1 MTMHRQENLVDVII
15 QKWANL
21 KNPALEWLMSKEY
34 EIESKNLDYLLYEY
48 AENVPKLRLAKCPF
62 CDRPAQITMDS
73 SRLDGPWWTHS
84 YLFYPDDDVCEHFV
98 LLSGAMKLV
107 DRLENF
113 PKVADIHPGPSSPFV
128 IPRLLQAEGTIAVIN
143 QVPLAKVH
151 TAFPILYFS
160 ETLSRK
166 DVKHPSW
173 GKEEYPVYDDAGEY
187 AFSWVAT
194 DHWSFNLTAWLKRE
208 KLWWVEPGDSSVNL
222 SKGTPSPYD
231 HFSQPGVNQRIRGG
245 ELQEIPLPED
255 LGELDPWTSHAHDD

>member
-1 MTMHRQENLVDVII
+1 MTHSIADHLVDTIVKKS
-15 QKWANL
+15 QEL
-21 KNPALEWLMSKEY
+21 TTPTLEQLHNPSFLDEWR
-34 EIESKNLDYLLYEY
+34 NLDHLILEY
-48 AENVPKLRLAKCPF
+48 AENVPRTPLGRCPF
-62 CDRPAQITMDS
+62 CEQPSQIAIDLA
-73 SRLDGPWWTHS
+73 RLDGPWWTHHAV
-84 YLFYPDDDVCEHFV
+84 YYPDDLVCEHFV
-98 LLSGAMKLV
+98 LLSGAVQLSNSV
-107 DRLENF
+107 EIF
-113 PKVADIHPGPSSPFV
+113 PKVRDIHPGPSSPFV
-128 IPRLLQAEGTIAVIN
+128 IPRLLQAEGTVAVIN
-143 QVPLAKVH
+143 QVPLAKIH

-173 GKEEYPVYDDAGEY
+173 GKEEYPVFDDAGEY

-194 DHWSFNLTAWLKRE
+194 DHWSFNLTAWLKRD
-208 KLWWVEPGDSSVNL
+208 KLWWVEPGDTSVKL